1 MKRKWKSI
9 LYVLLAAAVLGGVLA
24 LCLWER
30 EPQGDT
36 DPNAPFVD
44 LPDSTKKEVLKA
56 IAEYKEEHPRWAP
69 DEIFWYG
76 ELKPG
81 QETPLTGRNYK
92 YGVQY
97 YGTFGGYHIVLS
109 PIVSTGMGPGS
120 RSIGDYRFD
129 YGDSFLLYAYKN
141 GKVRLLSEVY
151 EEGLLNDEQ
160 IERLHQCYERFR
172 QEIYPYLKYY

>member
-1 MKRKWKSI
+1 MMRKRWKMI
-9 LYVLLAAAVLGGVLA
+9 LCVLLAAVLLGGMLA
-24 LCLWER
+24 LCLWEWDPR
-30 EPQGDT
+30 GDT

-44 LPDSTKKEVLKA
+44 LPDRTKKKVMEA
-56 IAEYKEEHPRWAP
+56 ISEYKEEHPAWAP

-81 QETPLTGRNYK
+81 QEPPLTGRNYI

-109 PIVSTGMGPGS
+109 PIVSVGMGEGW
-120 RSIGDYRFD
+120 RVIGGCYFQYR
-129 YGDSFLLYAYKN
+129 DSFLLYAYKN
-141 GKVRLLSEVY
+141 GEVRLLSEVY

-160 IERLHQCYERFR
+160 IESLHQCYKRFR
-172 QEIYPYLKYY
+172 QEIYPLAN

>member
-1 MKRKWKSI
+1 MKNWKI
-9 LYVLLAAAVLGGVLA
+9 AICIFLTVVLLGGVLA

-36 DPNAPFVD
+36 DPEAPFVD
-44 LPDSTKKEVLKA
+44 LPARTKRKVMKA
-56 IAEYKEEHPRWAP
+56 ISEYKEEHWGFAP

-81 QETPLTGRNYK
+81 QEPPLTGRNYK

-97 YGTFGGYHIVLS
+97 YGTFGGYHIVMA
-109 PIVSTGMGPGS
+109 PIVSVGMGEGW
-120 RSIGDYRFD
+120 RVIGNYRFT
-129 YGDSFLLYAYKN
+129 YADSFVLYAYKN
-141 GKVRLLSEVY
+141 GEVRLLSEVY

-160 IERLHQCYERFR
+160 IKNLYQCYKRFG
-172 QEIYPYLKYY
+172 QEIYPLAN